1 MALFPSAAEVVENHE
16 KSRAISNLTTL
27 VVEVDWTSDVT
38 PPRLGVVLLLL
49 FFLSL
54 SRKKSIK

>member
-1 MALFPSAAEVVENHE
+1 MSQAAGHLV
-16 KSRAISNLTTL
+16 LGPFFLQL

-49 FFLSL
+49 FFSLSL
-54 SRKKSIK
+54 SRKNQFRKYA